1 MTSSEA
7 SPERV
12 ERELLA
18 AVRERLIDPDV
29 EMGPTTPFAAVGLDS
44 MAVMQLLLLIEESF
58 GLWLPESGLT
68 RENLRDVRSLAGV
81 VASYLAAGAGE
92 IVGS

>member
-1 MTSSEA
+1 
-7 SPERV
+7 
-12 ERELLA
+12 
-18 AVRERLIDPDV
+18 
-29 EMGPTTPFAAVGLDS
+29 

-81 VASYLAAGAGE
+81 VATHLAAGEPPVSRSSFLSGAPRRRDTNSFLSGAPRRRDN
-92 IVGS
+92 